1 MDWVR
6 LNAAALDAEA
16 LEGGQG
22 RRIVKVCHPDPQK
35 QEVWAGTFGS
45 AAIEAGPASY
55 QFSDGETV
63 TL

>member
-1 MDWVR
+1 MEWLR

-16 LEGGQG
+16 LEGGTG
-22 RRIVKVCHPDPQK
+22 RRIAKVCHPCAG
-35 QEVWAGTFGS
+35 QELWIGTYGN

-55 QFSDGETV
+55 QFSDGEIV